1 MTGRLLDYA
10 APVLR
15 AARNHASLSQ
25 AEIAQRA
32 GVSDAT
38 ISRMETGKAWPSG
51 TNVESVIDAYATAT
65 GLSEPNFWSASF
77 SPGATTSAE
86 VCGRARKQLLAWGAP
101 LEPALA
107 VVDKAVGRDVIE

>member
-15 AARNHASLSQ
+15 AARSQANLSQ
-25 AEIAQRA
+25 AEIAARA

-65 GLSEPNFWSASF
+65 GLS
-77 SPGATTSAE
+77 
-86 VCGRARKQLLAWGAP
+86 QLEFLERVILAWRKDERGG
-101 LEPALA
+101 
-107 VVDKAVGRDVIE
+107 VGLGEDS